1 MFGDKHLDEIKR
13 ADIQN
18 YLSDLTSKEKY
29 RTAEKLKV
37 QLKAIFDVAVSDY
50 NFKSPMAKVELAT
63 LILCKNGQN
72 RYPTLPKCFFLHK
85 KKREIVLISLKFV
98 RVLTETPLF
107 RGCFD
112 RQLTKTPLFQTYQ
125 KNPTPAEVRF

>member
-1 MFGDKHLDEIKR
+1 MQKITQVKP
-13 ADIQN
+13 
-18 YLSDLTSKEKY
+18 S
-29 RTAEKLKV
+29 V
-37 QLKAIFDVAVSDY
+37 QL
-50 NFKSPMAKVELAT
+50 T
-63 LILCKNGQN
+63 LL
-72 RYPTLPKCFFLHK
+72 
-85 KKREIVLISLKFV
+85 V